1 MKSSP
6 YENNPYTSSS
16 EAPPSRSPRLLPL
29 PAGRGEAVLAL
40 LLALLA
46 AFTANSLL
54 YGGLALGSALG
65 IFGIFTVTAL
75 YLLIKSKHFGWYP
88 LSCLAFSL
96 ILVAFLCP
104 QQRRL
109 CKNSA
114 CCFWL
119 SPPIFW
125 ASVKSSGLPLSRR
138 PSAFSEWGGR
148 ALFLAPYP
156 QISPLC
162 AVSL

>member
-1 MKSSP
+1 MRTTPTPRPQKL
-6 YENNPYTSSS
+6 
-16 EAPPSRSPRLLPL
+16 PPSRSPGSF
-29 PAGRGEAVLAL
+29 PACRPREAVLAL

-96 ILVAFLCP
+96 ILVASFCP
-104 QQRRL
+104 QQRL
-109 CKNSA
+109 
-114 CCFWL
+114 
-119 SPPIFW
+119 
-125 ASVKSSGLPLSRR
+125 
-138 PSAFSEWGGR
+138 
-148 ALFLAPYP
+148 AL
-156 QISPLC
+156 
-162 AVSL
+162 

>member
-16 EAPPSRSPRLLPL
+16 EAPTQPLPPAPSL

-65 IFGIFTVTAL
+65 IFGIFTM
-75 YLLIKSKHFGWYP
+75 YLR
-88 LSCLAFSL
+88 AFHL
-96 ILVAFLCP
+96 PAIGHAEGF
-104 QQRRL
+104 
-109 CKNSA
+109 
-114 CCFWL
+114 F
-119 SPPIFW
+119 
-125 ASVKSSGLPLSRR
+125 SV
-138 PSAFSEWGGR
+138 
-148 ALFLAPYP
+148 
-156 QISPLC
+156 
-162 AVSL
+162 

>member
-16 EAPPSRSPRLLPL
+16 EAPTQPLPPAPSL

-75 YLLIKSKHFGWYP
+75 YLLTKSQNFGWYH
-88 LSCLAFSL
+88 
-96 ILVAFLCP
+96 
-104 QQRRL
+104 
-109 CKNSA
+109 
-114 CCFWL
+114 
-119 SPPIFW
+119 
-125 ASVKSSGLPLSRR
+125 
-138 PSAFSEWGGR
+138 PS
-148 ALFLAPYP
+148 
-156 QISPLC
+156 
-162 AVSL
+162 